1 MFNTVLDVLLLFTVT
16 TPLVGGVL
24 SRLRRQ
30 NLIGYFTLAGLIIAG
45 IGLYGIYNS
54 FTSNPP
60 PPSNVG
66 IVSAIL
72 RTDMLSIFMTT
83 AFIMVGLAV
92 TVYSIKY
99 MAKDTGKPLYY
110 TLLLAMI
117 SGMVG
122 TVFAGDL
129 FTLYVFWE
137 LMSISSYVLVAFRK
151 ETSEPIEA
159 AFKYMM
165 MSVAGSATLLMGIA
179 FLYGMAGTLNF
190 QGLAAAFSQGPSNV
204 WFYVAFVMILV
215 GFGVKAAIV
224 PLHTW
229 LPDAYSAAPTPI
241 SAILS
246 GVVTETGV
254 FALVRTFFTAFLS
267 IQAHWFI
274 VVAVL
279 SIVTM
284 TLGNLMAILQND
296 VKRLLAYSSIG
307 NVGYMLVG
315 VAVGTQLG
323 LTGTLMHIFNHALIK
338 STAFLCLGAII
349 FRIKSRN
356 IQDMAGIGRKMPIT
370 ATFFAISLFA
380 LIGMPPFN
388 GFISELTLFTSSVQA
403 NVPWLG
409 IAIVLNS
416 LLSSVYCLRILRSLV
431 QPSLSDSLS
440 KVKEAPLLMLIPIGV
455 MVALIIFFGI
465 YPDPLIRFAQQAAS
479 GLLATAGR

>member
-1 MFNTVLDVLLLFTVT
+1 MFNTALDILLLFTVT

-24 SRLRRQ
+24 SRLRKH
-30 NLIGYFTLAGLIIAG
+30 NLTGYYSLIGLILAG
-45 IGLYGIYNS
+45 IGLYGIY
-54 FTSNPP
+54 SNFS
-60 PPSNVG
+60 SNADQSSSGG
-66 IVSAIL
+66 IFSALL

-83 AFIMVGLAV
+83 AFIIVGLAV
-92 TVYSIKY
+92 TIYSIKY
-99 MAKDTGKPLYY
+99 MAKDAGKPLYY

-151 ETSEPIEA
+151 GNWEPVEA
-159 AFKYMM
+159 AFKYMV

-204 WFYVAFVMILV
+204 WFYIAFLMILA
-215 GFGVKAAIV
+215 GFGVKAAVV

-254 FALVRTFFTAFLS
+254 FALARTFFTAFIS
-267 IQAHWFI
+267 IQVHWFI
-274 VVAVL
+274 VVAIL
-279 SIVTM
+279 SIATM
-284 TLGNLMAILQND
+284 TLGNLLAILQND
-296 VKRLLAYSSIG
+296 VKRMLAYSSIG

-315 VAVGTQLG
+315 IAVGTQLG
-323 LTGTLMHIFNHALIK
+323 LTGTFMHIFNHALIK
-338 STAFLCLGAII
+338 SAAFLCIGAII
-349 FRIKSRN
+349 FRIKGRN
-356 IQDMAGIGRKMPIT
+356 LRDIAGIGRSMPVT
-370 ATFFAISLFA
+370 AAFFSIVMFA

-403 NVPWLG
+403 NVAWLG
-409 IAIVLNS
+409 IAIILNS
-416 LLSSVYCLRILRSLV
+416 LFSSVYCLRVVKNLI
-431 QPSLSDSLS
+431 QPSVSDSLS

-455 MVALIIFFGI
+455 LVTLILFFGI
-465 YPDPLIRFAQQAAS
+465 YPDPLIKFAQQAAS
-479 GLLATAGR
+479 GFFPAGG